1 MIGDEKSGQLKEVL
15 EKYKSEG
22 RNALITVLQGAQDIY
37 GYLPVE
43 VLETISGGLKV
54 PLSAVYGVATF
65 YAQFHMKPRGRNIIK
80 VCQGTACHVRG
91 GKKILETLRQELKIN
106 EGETT
111 PDLKFTLETVFC
123 LGTCF
128 LAPVMMINNN
138 YYGHLVSQKI
148 KGIIRQY
155 AERK

>member
-37 GYLPVE
+37 GYLPAE
-43 VLETISGGLKV
+43 VLETISRGLKV

-148 KGIIRQY
+148 KGILSLKDRPS
-155 AERK
+155 